1 MIHGIARVIAA
12 PQRVS
17 IIRLACLQNKE
28 KLEEWKKKRYI
39 DKNNCKLDVVL
50 LYIVND

>member
-17 IIRLACLQNKE
+17 IIRLACLQNNKE
-28 KLEEWKKKRYI
+28 ELENWKKKR
-39 DKNNCKLDVVL
+39 
-50 LYIVND
+50 